1 MNGNTITKIVLYV
14 VLIIILLSIMIFGLF
29 KGDFTFNLGDYDKVE
44 LYNETYNLEDVDK
57 LNVNIVA
64 TDITIKDSEDGN
76 IRVVIKGKENRK
88 DRYSISNDNKNLK
101 IEEKAYSSF
110 CFGFCFYN
118 EEVIVYLPNSF
129 NKDINIKGTS
139 SDVNVMNSYDSK
151 MDIHTVS
158 GEIKL
163 QDANDIVAR
172 TTSGDIEINDA
183 LDVEV
188 KTTSG
193 EVTIRSGKK
202 VKVETT
208 SGDISVDKAEKLEIN
223 STSGEVRIGKTGNV
237 NISTISGDVTVDD
250 LNVNGESY
258 IGTTSGEVLVSK
270 VNDVYVETNSTSGD
284 SNIGSS
290 NRNSSNT
297 LKIKTTSGDIVVR

>member
-1 MNGNTITKIVLYV
+1 MNGSTITKIVLYV
-14 VLIIILLSIMIFGLF
+14 ILILILLCIMIFGLF
-29 KGDFTFNLGDYDKVE
+29 KREFTFNIGDYDKVE

-57 LNVNIVA
+57 LNVNIVS
-64 TDITIKDSEDGN
+64 TDITIKDSEDEK
-76 IRVVIKGKENRK
+76 IRVIINGKEDRK
-88 DRYSISNDNKNLK
+88 DRYTISNDNKNLK
-101 IEEKAYSSF
+101 IDEKAYSTF

-118 EEVIVYLPNSF
+118 DEVIVYLPKSF

-139 SDVNVMNSYDSK
+139 SDVFIMNSYDSK
-151 MDIHTVS
+151 MDIHTIS
-158 GEIKL
+158 GEIKV
-163 QDANDIVAR
+163 QDANDIIAR
-172 TTSGDIEINDA
+172 TTSGDIDINDA

-208 SGDISVDKAEKLEIN
+208 SGDISVDEAEELELN
-223 STSGEVRIGKTGNV
+223 STSGEARIGKTGNV
-237 NISTISGDVTVDD
+237 NISTISGDVTIDD
-250 LNVNGESY
+250 LTVNVESY

-270 VNDVYVETNSTSGD
+270 VNDVYVETKSTSGD

-290 NRNSSNT
+290 NRNSLNT
-297 LKIKTTSGDIVVR
+297 LKIKTTSGNIVVR